1 MFHVKEQYKSVF
13 RDMQHVTTE
22 KKIFYV
28 RKNLDILLRVVTS
41 THRLIIETL
50 PAMVGFCRFWSIV
63 KTID

>member
-1 MFHVKEQYKSVF
+1 MYRGSPKLNWWLVNKSV
-13 RDMQHVTTE
+13 
-22 KKIFYV
+22 YV
-28 RKNLDILLRVVTS
+28 RKKLNIMLRVVTS